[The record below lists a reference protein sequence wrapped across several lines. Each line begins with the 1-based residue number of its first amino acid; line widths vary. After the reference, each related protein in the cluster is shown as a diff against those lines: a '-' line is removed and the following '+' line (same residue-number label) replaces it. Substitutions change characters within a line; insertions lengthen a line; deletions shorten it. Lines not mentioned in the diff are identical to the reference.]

1 MSIRELDKIAIF
13 SVLKTNQLQLKML
26 GVKRLGL
33 FGSRVRNTP
42 HQNSDID
49 LLVEFVPEQKSFDN
63 FMRLCDLL
71 ESNLPYSIDLMTT
84 ESLSPYIKPY
94 ILKEVEY
101 VTISA

>member
-1 MSIRELDKIAIF
+1 MQLDKAAIF
-13 SVLKTNQLQLKML
+13 KILQSHSIQLNKL

-42 HQNSDID
+42 HQESDID
-49 LLVEFVPEQKSFDN
+49 LLVEFEPEQKNFDN
-63 FMRLCDLL
+63 FMQVFDLL
-71 ESNLPYSIDLMTT
+71 EDIFPYRVEVVTT

-101 VTISA
+101 VSFNA

>member
-1 MSIRELDKIAIF
+1 MQLDKAAIF
-13 SVLKTNQLQLKML
+13 EILQSHSIPLNKL

-42 HQNSDID
+42 HQDSDID
-49 LLVEFVPEQKSFDN
+49 LLVEFEPEQKNFDN
-63 FMRLCDLL
+63 FMRVFDLL
-71 ESNLPYSIDLMTT
+71 EDLFPCRVEVVTA

-101 VTISA
+101 VSFSA